1 MDHFH
6 TRTHNLKGTI
16 SPHIQ
21 QNIKYTTKVM
31 QDCNDLVQ
39 KQFKIGIDHKISIYI
54 VYMDGLVNTE
64 MLQESVI
71 RPLLQDSFPQERTA
85 ISQYVIESA
94 DWKWIDTMEDAMTA
108 VLSGNTV
115 LFLDG
120 EARAILFSSKSF
132 PTRGVQNADQEVAI
146 VGPKDSFTES
156 LRMNTALIRR
166 RIRDTRLKVI
176 QKQIGTRS
184 KTDYALM
191 YIEDLVQ
198 KDILNK
204 IQKQMD
210 KICVDG
216 IFDNG
221 MLQQYLE
228 KDSKTPFPLYQLTQR
243 PDKVASSIMEGRIAV
258 VLDNS
263 PMVLLL
269 PVTFNVFF
277 QASDDYYNRWEITTF
292 VRILRYVAAIISIGL
307 PGFYVAIAG
316 FHPEVLPTPFLLALI
331 SAREGVPFP
340 VIVEVLLMELSFE
353 LLREAGIRLP
363 GQLGGTMGVVG
374 GLIVGQAA
382 AMFLPQI
389 ALQKSYHSGIV
400 VVVMASVM
408 AGIYLWIVDHA
419 ARGVSIENVL
429 KRYRFA
435 AIIYYVR
442 FLLNGAFFY
451 LCILYLTKKYLLPDK
466 STFFIGLP
474 LLLLAYLMNQG
485 GLTKR
490 GRVMEGIFWF
500 VLLPLI
506 FVLILSMANLSWD
519 ELAVRSWCGREMLNG
534 SILVFALMH
543 PIEFV
548 WFYRGDMRDGPIR
561 MRLFAGLMIL
571 FLGVFASTVG
581 SLGKKLTMVDPEPV
595 MSMAQ
600 GVAMP
605 GGIMARL
612 DLFLIAFWIVGVFC
626 VFSGYL
632 FYGNE
637 SIKHAF
643 SKGRIVGLSLS
654 YGGIYVISPW
664 IMTTFATWIRRY
676 FFVFIYGNLVIG
688 LFFPLILFLMW
699 RKEQKDEKI

>member
-6 TRTHNLKGTI
+6 TRTHKLKGNI
-16 SPHIQ
+16 SPDIQ
-21 QNIKYTTKVM
+21 ENIKYTTQIM

-39 KQFKIGIDHKISIYI
+39 KQFKIGIDHEISIYI

-108 VLSGNTV
+108 VLSGNTI
-115 LFLDG
+115 LFLGG
-120 EARAILFSSKSF
+120 EARAILFSSKLF

-292 VRILRYVAAIISIGL
+292 VRILRYIAAIISIGL

-340 VIVEVLLMELSFE
+340 VIVVALTAIATFSIPNELFTSAFRLMKFFLIILCAFWG
-353 LLREAGIRLP
+353 LYGFF
-363 GQLGGTMGVVG
+363 LGF
-374 GLIVGQAA
+374 L
-382 AMFLPQI
+382 AMFIHLF
-389 ALQKSYHSGIV
+389 
-400 VVVMASVM
+400 
-408 AGIYLWIVDHA
+408 YLENYGVPYAHPMVEE
-419 ARGVSIENVL
+419 RGRLSTAFQDFMVRYPL
-429 KRYRFA
+429 KRMKYRPEFTKEGA
-435 AIIYYVR
+435 RVR
-442 FLLNGAFFY
+442 Q
-451 LCILYLTKKYLLPDK
+451 K
-466 STFFIGLP
+466 
-474 LLLLAYLMNQG
+474 
-485 GLTKR
+485 
-490 GRVMEGIFWF
+490 E
-500 VLLPLI
+500 
-506 FVLILSMANLSWD
+506 D
-519 ELAVRSWCGREMLNG
+519 E
-534 SILVFALMH
+534 
-543 PIEFV
+543 
-548 WFYRGDMRDGPIR
+548 
-561 MRLFAGLMIL
+561 
-571 FLGVFASTVG
+571 
-581 SLGKKLTMVDPEPV
+581 
-595 MSMAQ
+595 
-600 GVAMP
+600 
-605 GGIMARL
+605 
-612 DLFLIAFWIVGVFC
+612 
-626 VFSGYL
+626 
-632 FYGNE
+632 
-637 SIKHAF
+637 
-643 SKGRIVGLSLS
+643 
-654 YGGIYVISPW
+654 
-664 IMTTFATWIRRY
+664 
-676 FFVFIYGNLVIG
+676 
-688 LFFPLILFLMW
+688 
-699 RKEQKDEKI
+699 DEK